1 MIASRESER
10 PTLRSALGRWF
21 DPPASAVRNLDR
33 ASHQARMTDVTLRLL
48 VLIGVVAAVLSAAT
62 PSNEAIVSLAVY
74 GPTVAIFIGCMVLVR
89 RGRPH
94 LAAWIVTLWLYAVV
108 TATVVFFGGLMANN
122 SVAYIIT
129 VMLAGTLIG
138 RRAAYVLV
146 LLCVSALGILLFLE
160 LEDHFP
166 PSLSVVSPI
175 NAWVAIVVTLV
186 LAALLH
192 TMSVSSLDASLGRTA
207 AAIDHLK
214 TTQRDNHLR
223 ARFGGTLAALAESAL
238 QSRDARSFA
247 AEARTLIKAALQA
260 VSVHV
265 FQALDDGSLRPLGAD
280 TDHELRLDPGLLA
293 VLRADENGPLVIV
306 PAAPGDA
313 LDTLARRLE
322 PAAHATIL
330 GVAVRG
336 RTRML
341 GVLTVALP
349 TAEPLPRAAE
359 QFIETAAGLIGGAME
374 RDLAQTRAEHAQK
387 MELVGRFASG
397 VAHDF
402 NNLLMAMV
410 GVSSELRDRHPADLP
425 TNRALDDFD
434 GACQRASLLT
444 RQLMTFARRQN
455 PVLETVDLG
464 RIVAEFLPMVGR
476 LLGDDIQLVY
486 GRPRRS
492 LPVVADRGN
501 IEQLLMNLIVNARDA
516 MPVGGTIT
524 VEVAPLDTGGQ
535 VLRVSDTGFG
545 MDAATRARVFEPFFT
560 TKLGG
565 TGLGLATVRDIVQ
578 RHAATIDLDTAVG
591 RGTTFAVTFPEGAN
605 APPPTPTTRRVQ
617 VKSIPKSRV
626 LLADDHALVRATTR
640 RMLQRLGHEVVAVDD
655 GAEALSRLQAERF
668 DLLVTDEAM
677 PGLTGQELLAELE
690 RLGLLLPTVIVSGH
704 SDPADRLVTPN
715 LRFLAKPFS
724 DVALAEAVQAVLS
737 PPHPAPPPAG

>member
-1 MIASRESER
+1 
-10 PTLRSALGRWF
+10 
-21 DPPASAVRNLDR
+21 
-33 ASHQARMTDVTLRLL
+33 MTDVTLRFL
-48 VLIGVVAAVLSAAT
+48 VLIGVVAAILSAAT

-74 GPTVAIFIGCMVLVR
+74 GPTVSIFVGCMGLVR

-94 LAAWIVTLWLYAVV
+94 LAAWIVTLWLYTVV
-108 TATVVFFGGLMANN
+108 TATVVLFGGLMANN

-138 RRAAYVLV
+138 RRAAYIMV
-146 LLCVSALGILLFLE
+146 LLCVSTLGILLILE
-160 LEDHFP
+160 LEDLFP
-166 PSLSVVSPI
+166 RSLSVVSPV

-192 TMSVSSLDASLGRTA
+192 TMSVASLDASLGRTA
-207 AAIDHLK
+207 SAIDHLK

-238 QSRDARSFA
+238 QSRDARTFA
-247 AEARTLIKAALQA
+247 AEARTLIKVALQA
-260 VSVHV
+260 DSVHV
-265 FQALDDGSLRPLGAD
+265 IQALDDGSLHPLGAD
-280 TDHELRLDPGLLA
+280 TDHDLRLDPGLLS

-322 PAAHATIL
+322 PAAQSTIL

-336 RTRML
+336 RARVL

-349 TAEPLPRAAE
+349 TSEPLPRAAE

-410 GVSSELRDRHPADLP
+410 GVSSELRDRHPDDLP
-425 TNRALDDFD
+425 TNHALDDFD

-476 LLGDDIQLVY
+476 LLGDEIQLVY
-486 GRPRRS
+486 ERPRRS
-492 LPVVADRGN
+492 LAIVADRGN
-501 IEQLLMNLIVNARDA
+501 IEQLLMNLVVNARDA
-516 MPVGGTIT
+516 MPGGGTIT
-524 VEVAPLDTGGQ
+524 VEVAPFDAGGL
-535 VLRVSDTGFG
+535 VLRVTDTGFG
-545 MDAATRARVFEPFFT
+545 MDPATRARVFEPFFT

-565 TGLGLATVRDIVQ
+565 TGLGLATVRDIVL
-578 RHAATIDLDTAVG
+578 RHAATIEVDSAPG
-591 RGTTFAVTFPEGAN
+591 RGTTFAVTFPEGPN
-605 APPPTPTTRRVQ
+605 APPPTQTARRVQ

-626 LLADDHALVRATTR
+626 LLADDHALVRSTTR

-655 GAEALSRLQAERF
+655 GAEALCRLQAERF

-677 PGLTGQELLAELE
+677 PGLTGKELLAELE

-704 SDPADRLVTPN
+704 SDPADGPVTPN

-737 PPHPAPPPAG
+737 TSYPTQTSPG